1 MGLAWLITMP
11 VTGVLAVVVV
21 RALGVADMSRER
33 WFLPETPDVLG
44 LLRDAGRG
52 DDRGRRRVRRV
63 GRRRRGRRASGC
75 ATRSDRGDAAK
86 RALLGAL
93 RAAFVTPL
101 EPEDVFALSR
111 GIDRILD
118 YTRDL
123 VSESEVMAC
132 PPDAVIA
139 EMAGLLGEAVRH
151 IDQALAHLG
160 SDDDAAT
167 EAADAAI
174 RAERRLERAYYEGMG
189 ALLEVE
195 NRGERIARRELYR
208 RCARIGEIVIDV
220 AERVVYA
227 VVKQS

>member
-1 MGLAWLITMP
+1 MTRGH
-11 VTGVLAVVVV
+11 
-21 RALGVADMSRER
+21 

-44 LLRDAGRG
+44 LLREQVAVTIEGVDAVTEWAGGNPAAAELVRDAEHRG
-52 DDRGRRRVRRV
+52 DV
-63 GRRRRGRRASGC
+63 
-75 ATRSDRGDAAK
+75 AK
-86 RALLGAL
+86 RALLSAL

-111 GIDRILD
+111 GVDRILD

-123 VSESEVMAC
+123 VTESEVMAS

-139 EMAGLLGEAVRH
+139 EMAGLLGQAVRD

-160 SDDDAAT
+160 SDDNAAT
-167 EAADAAI
+167 ESADAAI
-174 RAERRLERAYYEGMG
+174 TAERRLQHAYYNGMG
-189 ALLEVE
+189 ALLGVE
-195 NRGERIARRELYR
+195 NRSERIARRELYR
-208 RCARIGEIVIDV
+208 RCVRIGEIVIDV

>member
-1 MGLAWLITMP
+1 M
-11 VTGVLAVVVV
+11 
-21 RALGVADMSRER
+21 
-33 WFLPETPDVLG
+33 
-44 LLRDAGRG
+44 
-52 DDRGRRRVRRV
+52 
-63 GRRRRGRRASGC
+63 
-75 ATRSDRGDAAK
+75 AK
-86 RALLGAL
+86 RTLLNAL
-93 RAAFVTPL
+93 RAAFVTAL

-118 YTRDL
+118 YTRDI
-123 VSESEVMAC
+123 VAESKVMAS

-139 EMAGLLGEAVRH
+139 EMAGLLGQAVRD

-174 RAERRLERAYYEGMG
+174 KTERGLEHAYYEGMG

-208 RCARIGEIVIDV
+208 RCARIGELVIDV
-220 AERVVYA
+220 ADRVVYA
-227 VVKQS
+227 VVKQN